1 MRYKQFLKQLPK
13 KDGVVF
19 FNEPLSSHCSFKIGG
34 TAKYFVAVHNTQTLL
49 QLFSKT
55 KKIFVLGLGTNT
67 LFANKFFR
75 GTIVKLGGNFLKTR
89 CKNNTIIAGAGLSL
103 FSLAKI
109 LREKELGVLEFAFG
123 IPGTV
128 GGAVFMNAGAFEHEI
143 RNYVE
148 KVKIFNGKSVFWTKN
163 FNFSYRN
170 SSFKQNK
177 QIILAV
183 KFRLEK
189 LPSEK
194 IFALQKEYMSRRRNS
209 QPYGEAS
216 AGSVFKRIIKQGEI
230 LYPAK
235 MIDNL
240 GLKGVKIGD
249 AKISE
254 KHAGFIVNT
263 NDAKFNDV
271 YKLIKQIK
279 RIVKKETGESLEEE
293 IVFFRGKRNDYF
305 RRLPH
310 PHNLFQR
317 KTQLKT
323 CKGNNLRKR
332 SCRKAKRA

>member
-34 TAKYFVAVHNTQTLL
+34 TAKYFVATHNTQTLL

-109 LREKELGVLEFAFG
+109 LREKELGGLEFAFG

-128 GGAVFMNAGAFEHEI
+128 GGAVLMNAGAFEDEI
-143 RNYVE
+143 GNYVE

-183 KFRLEK
+183 KFKLEK

-263 NDAKFNDV
+263 NDAKFNEV